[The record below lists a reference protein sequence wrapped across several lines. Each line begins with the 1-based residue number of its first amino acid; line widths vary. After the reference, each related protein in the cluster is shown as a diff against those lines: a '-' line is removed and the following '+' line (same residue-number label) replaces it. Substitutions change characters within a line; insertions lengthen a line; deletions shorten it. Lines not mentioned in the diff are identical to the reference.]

1 MPLICVLFMNK
12 KRVIEI
18 VLIALFTALSF
29 VGTMCMIPLPTG
41 DMIHLGNFICI
52 LAALLLGGVKGGICG
67 SLGMGLYDICFYF
80 DSPTTIIRTF
90 ILKFLMGLIAG
101 VIFKVFKNKDKKYS
115 SSVLLIIGLLNIL
128 LLSLSIYMHIS
139 VITMLDK
146 VIKVHFLVPTAIG
159 VFLLLDI
166 LIYLYIRKKD
176 SLVSSVAIAASL
188 ASIFNVT
195 LEFIVRLTL
204 GVLIDRLGFMPSLVN
219 SFSKLPASVLT
230 STLTI
235 FVVTAVYP
243 LIYRAVAPKYKEYLI

>member
-1 MPLICVLFMNK
+1 
-12 KRVIEI
+12 
-18 VLIALFTALSF
+18 
-29 VGTMCMIPLPTG
+29 
-41 DMIHLGNFICI
+41 
-52 LAALLLGGVKGGICG
+52 
-67 SLGMGLYDICFYF
+67 
-80 DSPTTIIRTF
+80 
-90 ILKFLMGLIAG
+90 MGLIAG

-139 VITMLDK
+139 GITMLDK

-176 SLVSSVAIAASL
+176 SLVSSVAIAATL

>member
-1 MPLICVLFMNK
+1 MNQ
-12 KRVIEI
+12 
-18 VLIALFTALSF
+18 
-29 VGTMCMIPLPTG
+29 
-41 DMIHLGNFICI
+41 
-52 LAALLLGGVKGGICG
+52 
-67 SLGMGLYDICFYF
+67 
-80 DSPTTIIRTF
+80 
-90 ILKFLMGLIAG
+90 
-101 VIFKVFKNKDKKYS
+101 NKDKKYS

-139 VITMLDK
+139 GITMLDK
-146 VIKVHFLVPTAIG
+146 IIKVHFLVPTAIG